1 MKEDTRVINAGR
13 ITLAVT
19 LLAVG
24 LGFLIYNVMG
34 INLVRYLRIFWP
46 AVLIFLGLEL
56 LWRQS
61 QADRLPGRTLVRLD
75 GWALFLIFVLVVV
88 IAFGRFPAIMR
99 RAPYWGRWSG

>member
-1 MKEDTRVINAGR
+1 MKEDTRIITVGR

-19 LLAVG
+19 LLTVG

-46 AVLIFLGLEL
+46 AILMFLGLEL
-56 LWRQS
+56 IWRQS
-61 QADRLPGRTLVRLD
+61 QADRLPGRTRVRLD
-75 GWALFLIFVLVVV
+75 GWALLLIFALVFV

-99 RAPYWGRWSG
+99 RAPYWGRWPG